1 MNLRTLRNR
10 PAAPKAP
17 PSPVF
22 SQAELRGR
30 RRKHLPIHL
39 GGSWSLSGEV
49 REVCGPVAHE
59 VSRLPRPS
67 AVRKGVDGVADAVAD
82 VVAASAQLL
91 LTSNAPD
98 STRQAAADILARP
111 HVPEIT
117 AEQLSSGT
125 WAHILATYAD
135 QVSTPLA
142 KLLASAHPPGA
153 DALRGNPSAS
163 ERIERALRG
172 LDAAVLV
179 LERALPR
186 IAERQAL
193 PSISEFN
200 AALRAQVDAER
211 QARVERKL
219 TGVPS

>member
-10 PAAPKAP
+10 PAAVRQAP
-17 PSPVF
+17 PAVPQS
-22 SQAELRGR
+22 ELRER
-30 RRKHLPIHL
+30 RREHLPIHL

-67 AVRKGVDGVADAVAD
+67 AVRKGVDGVADAVAN

-142 KLLASAHPPGA
+142 KLLTSAHPPGA
-153 DALRGNPSAS
+153 DALRGNLSAS
-163 ERIERALRG
+163 ERVERALRG
-172 LDAAVLV
+172 LDAAVLT
-179 LERALPR
+179 LARALPK
-186 IAERQAL
+186 IRQRQEL

-200 AALRAQVDAER
+200 AQLQARVDVER

-219 TGVPS
+219 AGAIS